1 MKRISCRPSMFVWIV
16 AISALGLS
24 ILAAQ
29 QLAPTEIEGR
39 AAKVLASAQFVS
51 LPLATA
57 SIGRL
62 KIDPDE
68 PLDEYMDKPPL
79 RDDREQVEVVARSIT
94 FPSVLNQGEFMIR
107 VEFPNATILCL
118 DAAYYAG
125 RTQGLIWAM
134 DRDTVLEHKLYWT
147 IDNAND
153 LFDTCLDIFLR
164 EAVAEENS
172 NDTNQLEDVKELLS
186 EQIQLIQ
193 EKLRYAKNVKI
204 KRGALSIDKHFNST
218 VRHLQ
223 DERCLSD

>member
-1 MKRISCRPSMFVWIV
+1 MKRIPCRPSMFIWIV

-29 QLAPTEIEGR
+29 QLAPTKIQGGVE
-39 AAKVLASAQFVS
+39 KMLASAEFAS

-57 SIGRL
+57 TIGRL
-62 KIDPDE
+62 KIDPE
-68 PLDEYMDKPPL
+68 QPLDEYMDKSPL

-125 RTQGLIWAM
+125 RAQGLIWAM
-134 DRDTVLEHKLYWT
+134 DRDTVMEHKLYWT

-164 EAVAEENS
+164 EAVADENAS
-172 NDTNQLEDVKELLS
+172 DTTQLENVKEILS

-193 EKLRYAKNVKI
+193 EKLRYAKDVKI
-204 KRGALSIDKHFNST
+204 KRGALSVDKHFNST

-223 DERCLSD
+223 DEPLP